1 MDKEPSYI
9 LRANIRSYERVLED
23 PRTSRIMREAAA
35 ELLAET
41 RQRLDAL
48 MSAETTKTLH

>member
-1 MDKEPSYI
+1 MNKEPAYV

-23 PRTSRIMREAAA
+23 PRMSRIMREAAA
-35 ELLAET
+35 ELLAVT

-48 MSAETTKTLH
+48 ISAKATKTLN

>member
-1 MDKEPSYI
+1 MTKEPAYI

-23 PRTSRIMREAAA
+23 PRTARIMREAAA

-48 MSAETTKTLH
+48 IIAEATKTLH